1 MCRFQNNMCIKVL
14 CEGGLAESMWKYKTS
29 AYGNTSINTFRV
41 VSDLCRR
48 RLALEKRTI
57 SYFSFCIFIL
67 TRTALVAQK
76 CIFFPK
82 KSLKWLQCFKKNNT
96 FYSKR
101 QSQLAAFNSNSV
113 MRCACLWVFL
123 PRCQKALHTFCL
135 VPSQTGQAG
144 QECDWRWNK

>member
-1 MCRFQNNMCIKVL
+1 M
-14 CEGGLAESMWKYKTS
+14 
-29 AYGNTSINTFRV
+29 SINTFRV

-82 KSLKWLQCFKKNNT
+82 KIFKMVAMFKK
-96 FYSKR
+96 
-101 QSQLAAFNSNSV
+101 
-113 MRCACLWVFL
+113 
-123 PRCQKALHTFCL
+123 
-135 VPSQTGQAG
+135 
-144 QECDWRWNK
+144 E